1 MKLSTYATQ
10 KGISYQT
17 AWRWF
22 KKGQING
29 VRMPSGTIIL
39 NEEKSL
45 LSTVPEK
52 YVVYARVSSPNKKDD
67 LKRQAQEVEQSLIA
81 SGKIVES
88 VVMEVASGMNDNRP
102 KLLKLL
108 NDSSITHIV
117 VRNKDRLTRFG
128 FNYINSLL
136 TMQNRHIIVLNRQ
149 TEDEKDLFEDLV
161 SIITSFC
168 ARLYGKRRGG
178 QKAKQIKQELINA

>member
-1 MKLSTYATQ
+1 MKISTYAKQ

-22 KKGQING
+22 KKNQIEG
-29 VRMPSGTIIL
+29 VRMPSGTILLNKEDNIL
-39 NEEKSL
+39 
-45 LSTVPEK
+45 PIREK
-52 YVVYARVSSPNKKDD
+52 YAVYARVSSPNKRDD
-67 LKRQAQEVEQSLIA
+67 LKRQAQEVEQALIA

-88 VVMEVASGMNDNRP
+88 VIMEVASGMNDNRP

-108 NDSSITHIV
+108 NDISITHIV

-128 FNYINSLL
+128 FNYIDSVLAL
-136 TMQNRHIIVLNRQ
+136 QNRHIVVLNRQ

-161 SIITSFC
+161 SIVTSFC

-178 QKAKQIKQELINA
+178 QKVKQIKQELTNA